1 MKGIAKAA
9 LLCML
14 SLTASSP
21 EWSTPRAFSTVRAGF
36 AVPATPVTPLAGH
49 GWPAVAWRI
58 DFSDY
63 AEGPIEEWLRAK
75 GFRLEQGAEDPE
87 LLELSIHGGALVLEA
102 KGRVKGFLVNQDIQ
116 LEKVSKIRIHWGI
129 IKYPKDASYERQV
142 NNEALMVYIFFGR
155 DKVPSGHFALPA
167 LPYFIGLFLG
177 QEEHL
182 NTPYKGRYFH
192 AGGRFVCVGNPKP
205 YETMISAFD
214 LIDAYQTYFDKD
226 DMPVISGITL
236 GIDTFSSSD
245 EGKAAAYIHSIEFLE

>member
-1 MKGIAKAA
+1 VQAPAAA
-9 LLCML
+9 LSAHLWL
-14 SLTASSP
+14 SPSPDSGVHGISPLTAYRDS
-21 EWSTPRAFSTVRAGF
+21 
-36 AVPATPVTPLAGH
+36 
-49 GWPAVAWRI
+49 
-58 DFSDY
+58 
-63 AEGPIEEWLRAK
+63 
-75 GFRLEQGAEDPE
+75 
-87 LLELSIHGGALVLEA
+87 LVLVA
-102 KGRVKGFLVNQDIQ
+102 R
-116 LEKVSKIRIHWGI
+116 
-129 IKYPKDASYERQV
+129 
-142 NNEALMVYIFFGR
+142 MVYIFFGR
-155 DKVPSGHFALPA
+155 DKVASGHFALPA